1 MTAIQLEGGE
11 LLEVCFIRIIRC
23 SKDETEQ
30 PDVNSEENEDT
41 KKLANG
47 LKLKS
52 SSSSNNNIIISLAAI
67 STQGLLHF
75 REKLKLNYLSALNYL
90 PVLCCCCLSQLL

>member
-1 MTAIQLEGGE
+1 MTEIIEGGE
-11 LLEVCFIRIIRC
+11 LFEVCFIRIIRC

-47 LKLKS
+47 LKLE
-52 SSSSNNNIIISLAAI
+52 NN
-67 STQGLLHF
+67 
-75 REKLKLNYLSALNYL
+75 K
-90 PVLCCCCLSQLL
+90 